1 MNTKFLLTY
10 CNILI
15 LIILEVFSINTSE
28 KFELMVIF
36 DDSESEEL
44 DEEIIGIT
52 ELEQTLENVNLQ
64 LYIKESECSNVV
76 FVECERNCV
85 EAAKQLKNTPVKRIS
100 RIVPINIALK
110 TNFDDIISKIR
121 ELSLKIIK
129 SGDTFN
135 VKCDVMKNTDLT
147 EQQIKNVVKSEL
159 KDLNMNYDDKNPKW
173 EIYIGVIGENTGLS
187 IIKSNDFNR
196 IHSD

>member
-1 MNTKFLLTY
+1 M
-10 CNILI
+10 
-15 LIILEVFSINTSE
+15 FSINTTE

-36 DDSESEEL
+36 DDSDSDELEEVT
-44 DEEIIGIT
+44 GIT
-52 ELEQTLENVNLQ
+52 ELEQTLENFNLQ

-110 TNFDDIISKIR
+110 TNYDDIISKIR

-135 VKCDVMKNTDLT
+135 IKCDVMKNTDLT
-147 EQQIKNVVKSEL
+147 EQQIKNAVKSEL
-159 KDLNMNYDDKNPKW
+159 KDLNMKYDDENHKW
-173 EIYIGVIGENTGLS
+173 EIYIGVVGENTGLS
-187 IIKSNDFNR
+187 ILKSNDF
-196 IHSD
+196 S

>member
-1 MNTKFLLTY
+1 
-10 CNILI
+10 
-15 LIILEVFSINTSE
+15 VFSINTTE

-36 DDSESEEL
+36 DDSEELEE
-44 DEEIIGIT
+44 EVIGIT

-76 FVECERNCV
+76 FVECERNCI
-85 EAAKQLKNTPVKRIS
+85 EAAEQLKNTPVKRIS

-110 TNFDDIISKIR
+110 TNYDDIISKIR

-135 VKCDVMKNTDLT
+135 IKCDVMKNTDLT
-147 EQQIKNVVKSEL
+147 EQQIKNAVKNEL
-159 KDLNMNYDDKNPKW
+159 KDLDMKYDDENHKW

-187 IIKSNDFNR
+187 ILKSNDF
-196 IHSD
+196 S

>member
-1 MNTKFLLTY
+1 M
-10 CNILI
+10 
-15 LIILEVFSINTSE
+15 FSINTTE

-36 DDSESEEL
+36 DDSDSDELEEVT
-44 DEEIIGIT
+44 GIT
-52 ELEQTLENVNLQ
+52 ELEQTLENFNLQ

-110 TNFDDIISKIR
+110 TNYDDIISKIR

-135 VKCDVMKNTDLT
+135 IKCDVMKNTDLT
-147 EQQIKNVVKSEL
+147 EQQIKNAVKSEL
-159 KDLNMNYDDKNPKW
+159 KDLNMNMTMK
-173 EIYIGVIGENTGLS
+173 
-187 IIKSNDFNR
+187 IINGRFISE
-196 IHSD
+196 S

>member
-1 MNTKFLLTY
+1 M
-10 CNILI
+10 
-15 LIILEVFSINTSE
+15 FSINTTE
-28 KFELMVIF
+28 NFELMVIF
-36 DDSESEEL
+36 DDSDSEEL

-85 EAAKQLKNTPVKRIS
+85 EAAKELKNTPVKRIS

-110 TNFDDIISKIR
+110 TNYDDIISKIR

-135 VKCDVMKNTDLT
+135 IKCDVMKNTDLT
-147 EQQIKNVVKSEL
+147 EQQIKNAVKSEL
-159 KDLNMNYDDKNPKW
+159 EDLNMNYDDKNHKW

-187 IIKSNDFNR
+187 ILKSNDF
-196 IHSD
+196 S